1 MQKLR
6 SSERRRRANLAAFA
20 LALAVL
26 MVGGGCKT
34 SVDAAAAATQL
45 TSTASA
51 LTSYYTA
58 LDTLLTET
66 DQLYQIQ
73 GAINTVT
80 PYDAQTKALVADTK
94 TEIELREKLAKALTE
109 LAQEYAKLSGST
121 ASADAEKDAGNLEA
135 ALAGLKQTKVSMG
148 ASSVNLMKEAVGEIV
163 TAIKERK
170 EREASAAIDKFT
182 AALDS
187 WFQSEAPYYNTIGA
201 DYARVTQSL
210 AHTLVRKG
218 QVDSSSF
225 LNAALSPYGLTAQ
238 LTDPTLKAS
247 IDNVVAAQID
257 QKATALATAQASA
270 STSMEKALAE
280 MASRIHLVA
289 TDKPMAIRT
298 APVTLAD
305 VENWISLVP
314 QIAGTAS
321 PAAGSA
327 SSSSKSK

>member
-1 MQKLR
+1 MHELR
-6 SSERRRRANLAAFA
+6 PNGQRRRANLATYAVAFA
-20 LALAVL
+20 VL
-26 MVGGGCKT
+26 TVAGGCKT
-34 SVDAAAAATQL
+34 SADAAAAATQL
-45 TSTASA
+45 TLTASS
-51 LTSYYTA
+51 LTGYYTA

-94 TEIELREKLAKALTE
+94 AEIETREKLAAALTQ

-121 ASADAEKDAGNLEA
+121 ASADAETDAGNLES
-135 ALAGLKQTKVSMG
+135 ALAGLKQTKVSMS
-148 ASSVNLMKEAVGEIV
+148 ASSVNLMKDAVGEIV

-187 WFQSEAPYYNTIGA
+187 WFKNEEPYYNTIGA
-201 DYARVTQSL
+201 NYAGLTRSL
-210 AHTLVRKG
+210 AHTLVNKG

-225 LNAALSPYGLTAQ
+225 FNVALSPYGLTAQ
-238 LTDPTLKAS
+238 LTDPTLKAG
-247 IDNVVAAQID
+247 IDTVIAGQID
-257 QKATALATAQASA
+257 QKAAALQTAQAGA

-289 TDKPMAIRT
+289 TDKPMAIRA
-298 APVTLAD
+298 APVTLAE
-305 VENWISLVP
+305 VQNWISLVP

-321 PAAGSA
+321 TATGSA
-327 SSSSKSK
+327 SSSSK